1 MTDARVEQFN
11 QRIDRHLVERLRRE
25 DAAALKMYRMLER
38 TREEL
43 FAKLLAFE
51 EKWGASRTFTPAYLS
66 AILDDINQT
75 MAELRAEAVGDLR
88 TRMLDGYH
96 LGAEQTFREVA
107 VWYGGFTGQLAPR
120 VPLEVITT
128 IIEGQVGLMET
139 TFERLRL
146 RLVAQV
152 REATAYSLGE
162 AEASRRA
169 AATVDEIRA
178 RLASGIAQGEGSQ
191 AIARRLMAEGTGDF
205 VRLGYREAI
214 LQTRLN
220 LNDAFNHGHV
230 QALIQAKKTVPGLRQ
245 RWVSALVRSTP
256 VCLCLH
262 GQVADV
268 GGTFQVSNSFGG
280 NWRGMRPPAIGQGAK
295 PVVHLCRSRVVPDH
309 PEWPENRKLVPLN
322 AADRRHFHEG
332 GDFRA
337 VDVARRKVYPGS
349 SPRADAV
356 GPD

>member
-1 MTDARVEQFN
+1 MTDARVERFN
-11 QRIDRHLVERLRRE
+11 QRIDRHLVERLRQE
-25 DAAALKMYRMLER
+25 DAAALKLYRMLER

-66 AILDDINQT
+66 AILDDVNQT
-75 MAELRAEAVGDLR
+75 MAELRTEAVGDLR
-88 TRMLDGYH
+88 TRMFDGYH
-96 LGAEQTFREVA
+96 RGAEQTFHEVA

-120 VPLEVITT
+120 VPIEVITT
-128 IIEGQVGLMET
+128 IIEGQAGLMEM

-178 RLASGIAQGEGSQ
+178 RLVSGISQGEGSKT
-191 AIARRLMAEGTGDF
+191 IARRLMAPGTGDF

-262 GQVADV
+262 GQVAEV
-268 GGTFQVSNSFGG
+268 GGTFHIANSFGG
-280 NWRGMRPPAIGQGAK
+280 TWRGNRPPAIGQGAK
-295 PVVHLCRSRVVPDH
+295 PVFHMCRSRVVPDH
-309 PEWPENRKLVPLN
+309 QEWPENPKLAPLTPMERMRIASGDGHSSVP
-322 AADRRHFHEG
+322 AT
-332 GDFRA
+332 
-337 VDVARRKVYPGS
+337 GS
-349 SPRADAV
+349 GVSPKSPR
-356 GPD
+356 